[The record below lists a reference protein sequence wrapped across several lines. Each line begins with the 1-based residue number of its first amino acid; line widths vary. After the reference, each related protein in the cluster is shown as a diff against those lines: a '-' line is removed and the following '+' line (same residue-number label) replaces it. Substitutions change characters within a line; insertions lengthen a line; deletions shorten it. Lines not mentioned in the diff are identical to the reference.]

1 MKIFEYRGVEGLIA
15 AEVTKD
21 DVDEITFGTPFDVAG
36 VSRISKETDSSSETH
51 YYNNSPAIVIQGTS
65 PDTVTVDASAIPLDV
80 VAKLTGQIYDDT
92 LGVFIE
98 GSPQSKYFAIGYR
111 TKDTDG
117 NEVYV
122 WRLKGSFAI
131 PNEEHG
137 TIDNGTS
144 ANGQQLV
151 YTGIETIHKFTRA
164 NNKPAKAI
172 NVELAKDLCVVTNF
186 FDAVQTPDTLQAK

>member
-1 MKIFEYRGVEGLIA
+1 MKIYEYRGVYGLVA

-51 YYNNSPAIVIQGTS
+51 YYNNSPAIVIQGVS
-65 PDTVTVDASAIPLDV
+65 ADTVTIDASAIPLDV
-80 VAKLTGQIYDDT
+80 LAKLTGQTYDDT

-98 GSPQSKYFAIGYR
+98 GAPQSKYFAIGYQ

-131 PNEEHG
+131 PGEEHS

-151 YTGIETIHKFTRA
+151 YTGIETIHKFTKTG
-164 NNKPAKAI
+164 NPAKAV
-172 NVELAKDLCVVTNF
+172 NVELAKDLAKVDTF
-186 FDAVQTPDTLQAK
+186 FDAVQTPDTIVAK

>member
-1 MKIFEYRGVEGLIA
+1 MKIYEYRGVEGLVA

-21 DVDEITFGTPFDVAG
+21 DADEITFGTPFDVAG
-36 VSRISKETDSSSETH
+36 VSRLTRETDSSSETH
-51 YYNNSPAIVIQGTS
+51 HYNNSPAIVIHGYS
-65 PDTVTVDASAIPLDV
+65 DDTVTVDASAIPLDV
-80 VAKLTGQIYDDT
+80 IAKLTGQTYDNT
-92 LGVFIE
+92 LGAFYE
-98 GSPQSKYFAIGYR
+98 GAPESKYFAIGYR

-131 PNEEHG
+131 PGEEHG

-151 YTGIETIHKFTRA
+151 YTGVETIHKFTKTG
-164 NNKPAKAI
+164 KPQKAVH
-172 NVELAKDLCVVTNF
+172 VELAKDLCKTANF
-186 FDAVQTPDTLQAK
+186 FDAVQTPDTLEAK